1 MVAVRRSLSALLVLG
16 SLLFARAGDA
26 DEKKGGVITLSDEG
40 GIGRPYSYLAPFRRV
55 LDGARRPL
63 TACHELALA
72 EYADTST
79 EVDAE
84 IMIAPNGD
92 VSSVAVS
99 SRGAVGES
107 TLRCVRHVM
116 ERLQFNAPGGAG
128 WVLRAAIVMGEPH
141 PDDQPALPF
150 RVEPDLTASRPTLG
164 PVVLRLGG
172 RQPRPASAA
181 VRQLK
186 IVTEKCAA
194 SNKPARGVIVV
205 ARVFLTDEGQI
216 VRAETT
222 TTDEAGGTIAAC
234 LREAKWHGA
243 STKVSRVE
251 VKVAIAP
258 NGEVS
263 FAR

>member
-16 SLLFARAGDA
+16 SLLVVHAGDA
-26 DEKKGGVITLSDEG
+26 DEKKGVITISEADG
-40 GIGRPYSYLAPFRRV
+40 GMVRPYAYLFPFRRV
-55 LDGARRPL
+55 LETARRSL
-63 TACHELALA
+63 TACHEVALA
-72 EYADTST
+72 EYEDTST

-84 IMIAPNGD
+84 ITIAPNGE

-107 TLRCVRHVM
+107 TLRCVRHVL
-116 ERLQFNAPGGAG
+116 ERLQFDAPGGSG
-128 WVLRAAIVMGEPH
+128 WVLRTAIIMGEPH

-150 RVEPDLTASRPTLG
+150 RVDPDVSGGRVTGG
-164 PVVLRLGG
+164 PVVLRLGA
-172 RQPRPASAA
+172 RRPRPSSAA
-181 VRQLK
+181 VRQLR

-205 ARVFLTDEGQI
+205 ARVFITDEGQI

-222 TTDEAGGTIAAC
+222 TTDEAGGAIAGC

-251 VKVAIAP
+251 VKLAISPA
-258 NGEVS
+258 GEVT